1 MKAFK
6 QCTAI
11 KQCRTPQNMFL
22 PSRHTFPKSLT
33 GKQEQGLA
41 DDLLGPSRTT
51 PIHFV
56 AVAMHDCS
64 IEAGSWKRLK
74 QSWYS
79 KNKEVKVE
87 ILKKLYLAFE

>member
-41 DDLLGPSRTT
+41 DDLLGLGQPLSILWQL
-51 PIHFV
+51 PCVIV
-56 AVAMHDCS
+56 A
-64 IEAGSWKRLK
+64 LK
-74 QSWYS
+74 QGAGNDSNRVGTA
-79 KNKEVKVE
+79 KTKG
-87 ILKKLYLAFE
+87 